1 MTITGSSVFLSL
13 KVHDA
18 LQTTLDEKSDLDQIN
33 INENFTAKLWR
44 KSKIASVACRI
55 RIVSRRIWAEGV
67 KTYFQTESLELEM
80 SSC

>member
-33 INENFTAKLWR
+33 INENFSAKLWR
-44 KSKIASVACRI
+44 KSETASVACRI
-55 RIVSRRIWAEGV
+55 RIVAEYWLRILRGISKQRA
-67 KTYFQTESLELEM
+67 
-80 SSC
+80 